1 MNEGFVF
8 THLNSWQVGGLIHSQ
23 ELDDQFNFADLMTRL
38 IRQ

>member
-1 MNEGFVF
+1 MNEGSMFS
-8 THLNSWQVGGLIHSQ
+8 HICPWQVGGLIHSQ